1 MVENKKHIYSVR
13 QLVAHTKELRDSTR
27 PAECLKRPTTTF
39 KADFERSSR
48 RSLDKGRDIL
58 KICNIL
64 KHFKIKEIQTFW
76 SREKTVNG

>member
-13 QLVAHTKELRDSTR
+13 QLEAHTKELRDSTR

-39 KADFERSSR
+39 KANFERSSR
-48 RSLDKGRDIL
+48 RSLDKGIGIL

-64 KHFKIKEIQTFW
+64 KHFKIKEIQTF
-76 SREKTVNG
+76 

>member
-27 PAECLKRPTTTF
+27 PAECLKRPATTF

-58 KICNIL
+58 RICNIL
-64 KHFKIKEIQTFW
+64 KHFKIKEIQTFS

>member
-1 MVENKKHIYSVR
+1 MVENKKHMYSVR

-27 PAECLKRPTTTF
+27 PAECLKRPATTF

-64 KHFKIKEIQTFW
+64 KHFKIKEIQTF
-76 SREKTVNG
+76 